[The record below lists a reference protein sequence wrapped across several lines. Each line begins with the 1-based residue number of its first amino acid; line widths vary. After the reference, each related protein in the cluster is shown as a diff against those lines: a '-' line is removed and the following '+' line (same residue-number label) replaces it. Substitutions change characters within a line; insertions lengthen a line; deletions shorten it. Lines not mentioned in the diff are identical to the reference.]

1 MERDAAAG
9 DAGLSGATGS
19 AAADDGAD
27 DSAEYVPFPEFRDGL
42 LRGRFHVVV
51 NPKLV
56 RPFVIHRTHATQ
68 LGLALIGPGIACAL
82 LGYPI
87 AGVLLVAA
95 GIGLRRAVGWQ
106 AAQILLH
113 LASRHPSTYLD
124 AITQGVMEVQRKP
137 PAA

>member
-1 MERDAAAG
+1 VERDAAAG
-9 DAGLSGATGS
+9 DPGLSATE
-19 AAADDGAD
+19 ATVADDS
-27 DSAEYVPFPEFRDGL
+27 DSAEYVPFAEFRDGL

-51 NPKLV
+51 NPKLA

-82 LGYPI
+82 LGYPV

-95 GIGLRRAVGWQ
+95 GIALRRAIGWQ

-124 AITQGVMEVQRKP
+124 AISHGVMEVQRRP
-137 PAA
+137 HAGT